1 MWDHMKNKKEKKKQ
15 AQVITFKYNQTLRH
29 NHSKTQKNYNQKEEI
44 KSRMHDTTVTM
55 IPQSISRKETSE
67 SKAIVNSIDFRT

>member
-29 NHSKTQKNYNQKEEI
+29 NHSKTQKNYNQKEE
-44 KSRMHDTTVTM
+44 
-55 IPQSISRKETSE
+55 
-67 SKAIVNSIDFRT
+67 SKFGKAGADIGDEVVGKPAQQTEQPILV